1 MSFALFAVNFLLFRR
16 ELYGLTLMTKLNTF
30 YDAIFLAPHLDD
42 AALSCGGQIASR
54 TRAGQRVLIVTVMA
68 GDPLTDAENDYIRS
82 LHARW
87 ELERDAAAQRRAEDS
102 AACAILGADFLH
114 WPFPDC
120 IYRLHPA
127 TGVPLYVSDDDIF
140 GDVHP
145 AEQPLVR
152 EIAQMLAA
160 LPAHGHCYA
169 PLTVGHH
176 VDHLLVTAA
185 ARLAFGDA
193 LSCYED
199 YPYAQQPGKL
209 AAVLGAPPVGWRPT
223 VTALTDADLAAK
235 IEAILAFR
243 SQISTFFTDRADL
256 ERQVKGYA
264 ARVGGERVWERRGE

>member
-1 MSFALFAVNFLLFRR
+1 
-16 ELYGLTLMTKLNTF
+16 MTNLAHF
-30 YDAIFLAPHLDD
+30 YDAIYLAPHLDD
-42 AALSCGGQIASR
+42 AALSCGGQILDR
-54 TRAGQRVLIVTVMA
+54 TRAGQRVLVVTVMA
-68 GDPLTDAENDYIRS
+68 GDPPTDAENDYIRS

-114 WPFPDC
+114 WSIPDC

-127 TGVPLYVSDDDIF
+127 TGAPLYVSDDDIF

-145 AEQPLVR
+145 AEAPLVNA
-152 EIAQMLAA
+152 IAQLLAA
-160 LPAHGHCYA
+160 LPAHTHCYA

-185 ARLAFGDA
+185 ARLAFGDK
-193 LSCYED
+193 LICYED

-209 AAVLGAPPVGWRPT
+209 SAVLGEPPAGWQPS
-223 VTALTDADLAAK
+223 VTALSDAELNVK

-243 SQISTFFTDRADL
+243 SQLSTFFTDRADL

-264 ARVGGERVWERRGE
+264 ALVGGERVWRKD